1 MTHMFTRRFDIEF
14 TEIRHFV
21 IFVISMLSTVM
32 FGESLN
38 LMNGV
43 ENLPNFPN
51 NLIYILTSIFAI
63 IIFSLLFSKETEWFP
78 KDRVKDIIFFLVC
91 VVFGLVGAA
100 PITASIELIFTVFRS
115 MGNIPIFLEQNA
127 LFIYFIFVIL
137 LSAIMFIVGMSED
150 WIDKDGKSMKTFLV
164 LLITMTISLFTA
176 LSTEY
181 SVFKNLYDI
190 IAFVLRVVM
199 KFIAPIIMVILSL
212 IVVLYSHRNYKIIKN
227 RANDDIVEKKEA
239 TDTPH
244 KTTDPIKDQRKIRNM
259 LKNTVSDFTNY
270 FGVKSK
276 MKAMKNVF
284 GI

>member
-1 MTHMFTRRFDIEF
+1 M
-14 TEIRHFV
+14 
-21 IFVISMLSTVM
+21 
-32 FGESLN
+32 G
-38 LMNGV
+38 NGV

-176 LSTEY
+176 LS
-181 SVFKNLYDI
+181 
-190 IAFVLRVVM
+190 
-199 KFIAPIIMVILSL
+199 
-212 IVVLYSHRNYKIIKN
+212 
-227 RANDDIVEKKEA
+227 
-239 TDTPH
+239 
-244 KTTDPIKDQRKIRNM
+244 
-259 LKNTVSDFTNY
+259 
-270 FGVKSK
+270 
-276 MKAMKNVF
+276 
-284 GI
+284 